1 MQVFQQSHHRSRV
14 MTEDICAAARAL
26 LCLAKARL
34 HCEEVW
40 AKGFDIGMY
49 RDGDIVAFDFD
60 DPATAIC
67 CATGAIEL
75 EARIGGFSACSW
87 RLAEDTLHDGVPP
100 PFASAIGFNDHDDTT
115 LADIHA
121 LFDRAI
127 AALS

>member
-1 MQVFQQSHHRSRV
+1 
-14 MTEDICAAARAL
+14 MTEDIRAAARVL
-26 LCLAKARL
+26 LILAKARL
-34 HCEEVW
+34 HSDEVW
-40 AKGFDIGMY
+40 GKGFSIGMH

-75 EARIGGFSACSW
+75 EAQIGRFSACSW
-87 RLAEDTLHDGVPP
+87 RLAEDTLHDGVPQG
-100 PFASAIGFNDHDDTT
+100 FASAISYNDSDDTT
-115 LADIHA
+115 LDDIHA